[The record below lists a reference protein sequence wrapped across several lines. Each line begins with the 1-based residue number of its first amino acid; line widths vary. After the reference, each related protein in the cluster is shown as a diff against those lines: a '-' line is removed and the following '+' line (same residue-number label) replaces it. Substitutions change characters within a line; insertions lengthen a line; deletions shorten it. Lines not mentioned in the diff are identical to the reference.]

1 MNKREGN
8 SAVWSRIAESIWIHH
23 AFYFIGQ
30 NEHNINRKSELQ
42 TAGLVKTF
50 KKLFCKKQKKTNCKD

>member
-8 SAVWSRIAESIWIHH
+8 SAAESIWIHH

-30 NEHNINRKSELQ
+30 NEHNINRESELQ

-50 KKLFCKKQKKTNCKD
+50 KKLFCKKKKKNKL

>member
-30 NEHNINRKSELQ
+30 NEHNINRESELQ
-42 TAGLVKTF
+42 TAGLVKTL
-50 KKLFCKKQKKTNCKD
+50 KKLFCKKKKKKNKL